1 MEASAAVKGAPAAVE
16 AAVVVLKAAMSVGTV
31 GGVREMAMVAA
42 MAVVWEMAVK
52 AAALVVGREA
62 EG

>member
-42 MAVVWEMAVK
+42 MAVVLEMAVK

>member
-1 MEASAAVKGAPAAVE
+1 MEASAAVKGAPAAGE

-42 MAVVWEMAVK
+42 MAGVWEMAVK